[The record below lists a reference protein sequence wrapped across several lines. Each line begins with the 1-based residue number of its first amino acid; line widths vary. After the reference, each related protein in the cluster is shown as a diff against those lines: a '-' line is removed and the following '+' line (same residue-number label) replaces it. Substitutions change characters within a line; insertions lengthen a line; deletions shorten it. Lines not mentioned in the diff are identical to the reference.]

1 MTSMPCL
8 IMQYKPYIVEL
19 PPTKEAYNSYC
30 STSTPYMHSLNQ
42 QFINCGIT
50 LCSYIEHCKLVLS
63 EFFQGVS
70 AIACTL
76 K

>member
-1 MTSMPCL
+1 MDNDDLMSMPCL

-19 PPTKEAYNSYC
+19 PTKEAYFKKICSYC
-30 STSTPYMHSLNQ
+30 STSTIHRPLQN
-42 QFINCGIT
+42 F
-50 LCSYIEHCKLVLS
+50 S